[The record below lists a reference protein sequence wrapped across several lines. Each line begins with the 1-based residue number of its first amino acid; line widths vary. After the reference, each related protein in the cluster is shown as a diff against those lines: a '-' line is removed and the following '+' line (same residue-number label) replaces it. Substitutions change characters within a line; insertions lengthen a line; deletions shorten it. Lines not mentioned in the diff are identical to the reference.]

1 MDFILCDLIIT
12 AKGGVIIIC
21 TAFAHSK
28 SPFQMHTQKEK
39 RKEEEK
45 PPRTCFVAQAG
56 FKTQGHP
63 PAAALQEQG
72 L

>member
-1 MDFILCDLIIT
+1 MDFILCDLLIT
-12 AKGGVIIIC
+12 EKGGAIIIC

-28 SPFQMHTQKEK
+28 SLFQMHTQKER
-39 RKEEEK
+39 RKEEEN
-45 PPRTCFVAQAG
+45 PPRSYFVAQAG

-63 PAAALQEQG
+63 PASASLEQG